1 MLPFKKPSAI
11 APGLRPFFRDTEEGL
26 FHDPRWQTA
35 TSKACKPSAIAP
47 GLRPFFRDTEEG
59 LFHDPRW
66 GSTATSKAQTL

>member
-1 MLPFKKPSAI
+1 MLPFK
-11 APGLRPFFRDTEEGL
+11 
-26 FHDPRWQTA
+26 
-35 TSKACKPSAIAP
+35 KPSAIAP